1 MVLSF
6 RSSED
11 RNPMRDPESKVALCR
26 ISERNQ
32 WVAGW
37 FCCGAVSL
45 LAIAQVAMDWTHR
58 TTIGKFAAASFILFL
73 VAFPTAL
80 AIHFKRH
87 TPITAGWVFSS
98 GYIVLMLALQAFGPL
113 AHIR

>member
-1 MVLSF
+1 
-6 RSSED
+6 
-11 RNPMRDPESKVALCR
+11 MRDPESKVALCR